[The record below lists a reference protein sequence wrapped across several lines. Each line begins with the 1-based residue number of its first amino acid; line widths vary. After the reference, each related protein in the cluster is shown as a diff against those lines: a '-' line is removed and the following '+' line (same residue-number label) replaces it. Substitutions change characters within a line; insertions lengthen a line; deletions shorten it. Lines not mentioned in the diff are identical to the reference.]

1 MTRNLVGPPVI
12 GNDFIGRKKELEE
25 AWKSLKDG
33 NSILL
38 ASPRRVGKSS
48 FARKLLAIAEENG
61 WQGIYMDVQGLRDE
75 PEFGEL
81 LIRSLEKIYGNG
93 RLLGK
98 IRQEMRDS
106 LSSLKSLQLS
116 KLQVE
121 FKRSPENFYTKLEKA
136 IESDQKYLIVV
147 DELVLFLQKL
157 STDTSYE
164 RAEDFLNWLRSLRQK
179 MSDRVSW
186 IFCSSIS
193 IHNFV
198 SSRGL
203 SYTLNDISSFQLGA
217 MGEQEARLLLT
228 RLNESYNHCI
238 EDNDIDYI
246 LQRMEWK
253 LPFFIQQYFMFYSR
267 DSEEYKNRDIAD
279 VTDTI
284 FHEMANDRQMLTW
297 SERLSGYGKD
307 AKAAKCLLSYLCIP
321 DHKSS
326 RAHLESVISDQIPSD
341 EDLSERYSTVKQML
355 EDDGYIIQEPTGEIH
370 FRSPIIQEF
379 WINRYLK

>member
-147 DELVLFLQKL
+147 DEIV
-157 STDTSYE
+157 
-164 RAEDFLNWLRSLRQK
+164 
-179 MSDRVSW
+179 
-186 IFCSSIS
+186 
-193 IHNFV
+193 
-198 SSRGL
+198 
-203 SYTLNDISSFQLGA
+203 
-217 MGEQEARLLLT
+217 
-228 RLNESYNHCI
+228 
-238 EDNDIDYI
+238 
-246 LQRMEWK
+246 
-253 LPFFIQQYFMFYSR
+253 
-267 DSEEYKNRDIAD
+267 
-279 VTDTI
+279 
-284 FHEMANDRQMLTW
+284 
-297 SERLSGYGKD
+297 
-307 AKAAKCLLSYLCIP
+307 
-321 DHKSS
+321 
-326 RAHLESVISDQIPSD
+326 
-341 EDLSERYSTVKQML
+341 
-355 EDDGYIIQEPTGEIH
+355 
-370 FRSPIIQEF
+370 
-379 WINRYLK
+379 